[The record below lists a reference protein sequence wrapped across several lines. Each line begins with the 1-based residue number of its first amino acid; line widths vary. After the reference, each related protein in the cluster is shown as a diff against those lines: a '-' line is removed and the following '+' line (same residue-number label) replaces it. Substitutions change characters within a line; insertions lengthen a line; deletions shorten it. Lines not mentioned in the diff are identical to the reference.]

1 MYGVKLIHISYNFC
15 VLLSLLFFVVNDL
28 VTKYKLQKEG
38 SAKHKCYPAE
48 RQRILDAVSTANED
62 GIEIC
67 IFFIIIL
74 EGKGGLEVPYCISIL
89 CATGSTGT

>member
-38 SAKHKCYPAE
+38 SAKHKYYPAE
-48 RQRILDAVSTANED
+48 GQRILDAVSTANED

-67 IFFIIIL
+67 LFFFIL
-74 EGKGGLEVPYCISIL
+74 EGKGGLEVPYCISIQ